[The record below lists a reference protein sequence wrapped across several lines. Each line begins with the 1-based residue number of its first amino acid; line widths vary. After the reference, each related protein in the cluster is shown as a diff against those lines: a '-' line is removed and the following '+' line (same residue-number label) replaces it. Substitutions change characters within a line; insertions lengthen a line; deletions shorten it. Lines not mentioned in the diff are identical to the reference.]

1 MAGEIIN
8 RVSNS
13 QLITIDLTDYAPKV
27 SVKELDIKDFLF
39 QGIVLKEKEFRV
51 NLKEFDFSNYTNK
64 TVALNC
70 SADAIVPM
78 WAFMLVTS
86 YLNSVNADIHFG
98 IKEDVFQQI
107 FTANI
112 NAINASKFEGKKVI
126 VKGCGNIPLSES
138 LYIAITQKLQNS
150 VSSLMFGEAC
160 SAVPVF
166 KNKK

>member
-1 MAGEIIN
+1 MTGEIIN
-8 RVSNS
+8 KVSNS

-39 QGIVLKEKEFRV
+39 KGIILKEKEFRLS
-51 NLKEFDFSNYTNK
+51 LKEFDFSVYTKK
-64 TVALNC
+64 TVAINC
-70 SADAIVPM
+70 STDAIIPM

-86 YLNSVNADIHFG
+86 YLNAVNSDIHFG
-98 IKEDVFQQI
+98 TKEKVFQTI

-112 NAINASKFEGKKVI
+112 NAINSSKFEGKKVI
-126 VKGCGNIPLSES
+126 VKGCGEIPLSES
-138 LYIAITQKLQNS
+138 LYIEITKKLQNT

-166 KNKK
+166 KKK

>member
-1 MAGEIIN
+1 MSEEIIN
-8 RVSNS
+8 RVAKSP
-13 QLITIDLTDYAPKV
+13 LISMDLTDYAPTNPIAI
-27 SVKELDIKDFLF
+27 LDLKDFLF
-39 QGIVLKEKEFRV
+39 KGIVLKEKEFRLS
-51 NLKEFDFSNYTNK
+51 LKAFDFSIYTNT

-107 FTANI
+107 FTNNI
-112 NAINASKFEGKKVI
+112 NSIDASKFENKKVI
-126 VKGCGNIPLSES
+126 VKGCGQIPLKES
-138 LYIAITQKLQNS
+138 LYIAITKKLQNT

-160 SAVPVF
+160 SAVPVL
-166 KNKK
+166 KNK

>member
-13 QLITIDLTDYAPKV
+13 QLITIDLTDYAPKF

-39 QGIVLKEKEFRV
+39 QGIVLKEKEFRLS
-51 NLKEFDFSNYTNK
+51 LKAFDFSIYTN
-64 TVALNC
+64 TIVALNC

-78 WAFMLVTS
+78 WAFMLVTY
-86 YLNSVNADIHFG
+86 YLNTVNANIYFG

-107 FTANI
+107 FKENI
-112 NAINASKFEGKKVI
+112 NSINASEFEGKKVI
-126 VKGCGNIPLSES
+126 VKGCGQIPLTEI
-138 LYIAITQKLQNS
+138 LYISITKKLQNT

-160 SAVPVF
+160 SAVPVL
-166 KNKK
+166 KNK

>member
-1 MAGEIIN
+1 MGKEIVN
-8 RVSNS
+8 RVANS
-13 QLITIDLTDYAPKV
+13 ALITIDLTDYAPRDTV
-27 SVKELDIKDFLF
+27 AILDIKDFLF
-39 QGIVLKEKEFRV
+39 DGIALKEKEFRIS
-51 NLKEFDFSNYTNK
+51 LKEFDFSIYNNT

-86 YLNSVNADIHFG
+86 YLNTVNADIHFG

-107 FTANI
+107 FTKNI
-112 NAINASKFEGKKVI
+112 NAIDASKFENKKVI
-126 VKGCGNIPLSES
+126 VKGCGKIPLTEA
-138 LYIAITQKLQNS
+138 LYIAITKKLQNT

-166 KNKK
+166 KKN

>member
-1 MAGEIIN
+1 MSGEIVN
-8 RVSNS
+8 RVANS
-13 QLITIDLTDYAPKV
+13 SLISMDLTDYAPTNPIAV
-27 SVKELDIKDFLF
+27 LDVKDFLF
-39 QGIVLKEKEFRV
+39 KGIVLKEKEFRV
-51 NLKEFDFSNYTNK
+51 SLKAFDFSIYTNT

-107 FTANI
+107 FTNNI
-112 NAINASKFEGKKVI
+112 NAIDASEFVSKKVI
-126 VKGCGNIPLSES
+126 VKGCGQIPLTEA
-138 LYIAITQKLQNS
+138 LYIAITKKLQNT

-160 SAVPVF
+160 SAVPVL
-166 KNKK
+166 KNK

>member
-160 SAVPVF
+160 SALPVL

>member
-1 MAGEIIN
+1 MGEEIVN
-8 RVSNS
+8 RVANS
-13 QLITIDLTDYAPKV
+13 SLIPLDLTDYAPTKPIAV
-27 SVKELDIKDFLF
+27 LDLKDFLF
-39 QGIVLKEKEFRV
+39 QGIVLKEKEFRGR
-51 NLKEFDFSNYTNK
+51 LKAFDFSIYTNT

-86 YLNSVNADIHFG
+86 YLNTVNADIHFG

-107 FTANI
+107 FMNNI
-112 NAINASKFEGKKVI
+112 NAIDASKFESKKVI
-126 VKGCGNIPLSES
+126 VKGCGKVPLTEV
-138 LYIAITQKLQNS
+138 LYIAITKKLQNA

-166 KNKK
+166 KK